1 MYQEEFQ
8 EVCKAGVKK
17 IGFLNKNPFGY
28 FISAILAGAIIAL
41 GGFLAYTMGSIL
53 MASEF
58 AAWTKLVQAIIFS
71 SALSLVIM
79 GGVELFTGNN
89 FVLASAA
96 LKKQVRWTDA
106 IKLWVICWIGNLI
119 GSLLFV
125 ALFQFTGAP
134 KGSIGTYFAS
144 LAETK
149 MAYEPIELLVRAI
162 LCNMLV
168 CFATWCSIKMKSESG
183 KLIMIVWCILI
194 FMICGFEHSIANMSV
209 LAVGLLNASGEAVSL
224 GGYVYNVLIVS
235 IGNIIGG
242 VVFVALP
249 YYFISKE
256 TTN

>member
-17 IGFLNKNPFGY
+17 SGFLEKNPLGY
-28 FISAILAGAIIAL
+28 FISAILAGTIIAL
-41 GGFLAYTMGSIL
+41 GGFLAYTTGSIL

-58 AAWTKLVQAIIFS
+58 APWTKLVQAIVFS

-79 GGVELFTGNN
+79 GGIELFTGNN

-96 LKKQVRWTDA
+96 LKKQVRWSAA
-106 IKLWVICWIGNLI
+106 IKLWVVCWIGNLI
-119 GSLLFV
+119 GSLLF
-125 ALFQFTGAP
+125 AILFQLTGALE
-134 KGSIGTYFAS
+134 GSVGTYFAS

-149 MAYEPIELLVRAI
+149 MAYEPVELLVRAT

-209 LAVGLLNASGEAVSL
+209 LAIGIINASGEAVSI
-224 GGYVYNVLIVS
+224 GGYVYNVLLVS
-235 IGNIIGG
+235 LGNVIGG

-249 YYFISKE
+249 YYFISKDE
-256 TTN
+256 K